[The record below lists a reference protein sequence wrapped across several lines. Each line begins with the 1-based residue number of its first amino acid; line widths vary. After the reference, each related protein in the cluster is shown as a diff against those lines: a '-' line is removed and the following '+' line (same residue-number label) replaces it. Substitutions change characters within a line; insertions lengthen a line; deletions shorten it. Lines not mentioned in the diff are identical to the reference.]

1 MDEALLKQ
9 ISTGLRKAALNQE
22 TKAYILSN
30 PVLFNT
36 LKKAADRY
44 IGGDTLTETIDKVKN
59 QNKNGFK
66 CSIEFMGE
74 STADGA

>member
-9 ISTGLRKAALNQE
+9 ISSGLRKAALNQE

-36 LKKAADRY
+36 LKKAQT
-44 IGGDTLTETIDKVKN
+44 DTFVATILQKPFISKKRK
-59 QNKNGFK
+59 QNWL
-66 CSIEFMGE
+66 
-74 STADGA
+74 